1 LQWGKDRPPTGAGF
15 EQTPGGFPQ
24 SAGGFPQSAYP
35 QTPSFFPQYGQG
47 PNPMSPQQGKC
58 SLST

>member
-1 LQWGKDRPPTGAGF
+1 MQWGKDRPPTGAGF

-47 PNPMSPQQGKC
+47 PNPMSPQQGK
-58 SLST
+58 